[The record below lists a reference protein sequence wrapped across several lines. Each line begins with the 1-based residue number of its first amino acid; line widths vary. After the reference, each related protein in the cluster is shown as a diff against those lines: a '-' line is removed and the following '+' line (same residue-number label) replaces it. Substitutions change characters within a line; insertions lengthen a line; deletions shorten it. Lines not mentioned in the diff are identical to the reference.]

1 VALFSVKA
9 PTLFSHYYLNR
20 YQKWLKQGRAYE
32 HRELLQ
38 RMPWYFLDSNEIIA
52 YQILESKYLC
62 ELGNIRKAYEVLS
75 SIEPDL
81 LYPEEQAELTENLV
95 VLLIQLGNFT
105 KAESVIHSIENT
117 APSAYGFLKSH
128 LSELQGNLDAAW
140 HYAREGENAICAR
153 KKDAHTLTE
162 LYTQLGR
169 LSFFQNNVT
178 EMFRYYYLALEQA
191 KEYKDVRLLHAP
203 YQNLLNQILIQHKH
217 EKDWSRLM
225 QEYTTAVANSSL
237 NNMIELLNF
246 RIAQVRQRCDRNAE
260 YTEIMSGYRY
270 LHQKTTRPEQYMIEV
285 STLKMLNNGGYDIN
299 EVLDDVKQHFDS
311 YFDLPLP
318 ARFIALQ
325 DLSCPFTLSPEQAQL
340 YAQWTP
346 KLVEYAQKQAMDD
359 LDEYERGLSSDCVN
373 ERCWVIL
380 QRIDFTRRSN
390 QQYDSQQVSQ
400 WMQELILIYNDHGQ
414 LLKVVETETYMLRQ
428 FEEIFKMQPL
438 VLDVATLDQLRQ
450 AVKDAY
456 AKSMQLPAATVG
468 ALLIDLAYFSAQ
480 LGETALAQDSLE
492 RFRSLKQSPLH
503 FSWELQQKIVLLNQ
517 RLPVRK

>member
-1 VALFSVKA
+1 
-9 PTLFSHYYLNR
+9 
-20 YQKWLKQGRAYE
+20 
-32 HRELLQ
+32 
-38 RMPWYFLDSNEIIA
+38 
-52 YQILESKYLC
+52 
-62 ELGNIRKAYEVLS
+62 
-75 SIEPDL
+75 
-81 LYPEEQAELTENLV
+81 
-95 VLLIQLGNFT
+95 
-105 KAESVIHSIENT
+105 
-117 APSAYGFLKSH
+117 
-128 LSELQGNLDAAW
+128 
-140 HYAREGENAICAR
+140 
-153 KKDAHTLTE
+153 
-162 LYTQLGR
+162 
-169 LSFFQNNVT
+169 
-178 EMFRYYYLALEQA
+178 LALEQA